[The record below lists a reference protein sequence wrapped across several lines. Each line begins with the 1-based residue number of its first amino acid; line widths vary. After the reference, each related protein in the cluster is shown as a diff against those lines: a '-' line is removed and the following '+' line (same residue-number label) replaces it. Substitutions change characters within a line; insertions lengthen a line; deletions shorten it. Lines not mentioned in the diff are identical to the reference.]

1 MESKEIKRCWDI
13 KVTVITFRIIITVL
27 LLLLLLTST
36 YLIKISELKTTEN
49 EGEAILEK
57 TMN

>member
-13 KVTVITFRIIITVL
+13 KVTVITFIIAITVL
-27 LLLLLLTST
+27 LLLITST
-36 YLIKISELKTTEN
+36 YLIQIPEIKTKEN

-57 TMN
+57 IMN